1 MNSKIIEKTT
11 SFCVEIFADKKNYSL
26 PEEYNYS
33 HLPLCVIDSV
43 FSIGVKYEI
52 VKNTIN
58 NFCRHNKIDKFSKS
72 DELST
77 SFFLNLMEQESIKEL
92 TENIYKNRQRTST
105 RSGILKSE
113 AVIKFLKILQ
123 KYEVNKLG
131 DVYKIISSKEF
142 EIDIKEIPGQKS
154 GISLTYFFM
163 LAGSDDLI
171 KPDRMIIRFL
181 ESISGEILSL
191 TDCQIILAEV
201 SKNLQ
206 KNGFDITPKKLDNLI
221 WNYQR
226 DLN

>member
-11 SFCVEIFADKKNYSL
+11 GFCVEIFADKKNYIL

-58 NFCRHNKIDKFSKS
+58 NFCKHNKIDKFSKS

-113 AVIKFLKILQ
+113 AVIKFLKVLQ
-123 KYEVNKLG
+123 KYEVNKLS

-171 KPDRMIIRFL
+171 KPDRMILRFL
-181 ESISGEILSL
+181 ETISGENVNL

-201 SKNLQ
+201 AKKLETH
-206 KNGFDITPKKLDNLI
+206 GFDITPKKLDNLI

>member
-1 MNSKIIEKTT
+1 
-11 SFCVEIFADKKNYSL
+11 
-26 PEEYNYS
+26 
-33 HLPLCVIDSV
+33 
-43 FSIGVKYEI
+43 
-52 VKNTIN
+52 
-58 NFCRHNKIDKFSKS
+58 
-72 DELST
+72 
-77 SFFLNLMEQESIKEL
+77 MEQESIKEL

-171 KPDRMIIRFL
+171 KPDRMIIRYL
-181 ESISGEILSL
+181 ESISGEIVSL

>member
-1 MNSKIIEKTT
+1 
-11 SFCVEIFADKKNYSL
+11 
-26 PEEYNYS
+26 
-33 HLPLCVIDSV
+33 
-43 FSIGVKYEI
+43 
-52 VKNTIN
+52 
-58 NFCRHNKIDKFSKS
+58 
-72 DELST
+72 
-77 SFFLNLMEQESIKEL
+77 MEQVSVKEL

-105 RSGILKSE
+105 RNGILKSE

-123 KYEVNKLG
+123 KYEVNKLS
-131 DVYKIISSKEF
+131 DVYKIFSSKEF

-181 ESISGEILSL
+181 ESISGKIVSL

>member
-1 MNSKIIEKTT
+1 MNSEIIEKTT
-11 SFCVEIFADKKNYSL
+11 SFCSEIFADKKQYIL
-26 PEEYNYS
+26 PDEFNYS

-58 NFCRHNKIDKFSKS
+58 NFCTHNKIDKFVQS

-77 SFFLNLMEQESIKEL
+77 SFFLNLMERESIKEL

-123 KYEVNKLG
+123 KYEVNKLS

-142 EIDIKEIPGQKS
+142 ELDIKEIPGQKS

-181 ESISGEILSL
+181 ESISGENVSLS
-191 TDCQIILAEV
+191 DCQIILAEV
-201 SKNLQ
+201 AKKLE

-226 DLN
+226 NLN

>member
-1 MNSKIIEKTT
+1 
-11 SFCVEIFADKKNYSL
+11 
-26 PEEYNYS
+26 
-33 HLPLCVIDSV
+33 
-43 FSIGVKYEI
+43 
-52 VKNTIN
+52 
-58 NFCRHNKIDKFSKS
+58 
-72 DELST
+72 
-77 SFFLNLMEQESIKEL
+77 
-92 TENIYKNRQRTST
+92 
-105 RSGILKSE
+105 
-113 AVIKFLKILQ
+113 
-123 KYEVNKLG
+123 
-131 DVYKIISSKEF
+131 
-142 EIDIKEIPGQKS
+142 
-154 GISLTYFFM
+154 M

>member
-1 MNSKIIEKTT
+1 
-11 SFCVEIFADKKNYSL
+11 
-26 PEEYNYS
+26 
-33 HLPLCVIDSV
+33 
-43 FSIGVKYEI
+43 
-52 VKNTIN
+52 
-58 NFCRHNKIDKFSKS
+58 
-72 DELST
+72 
-77 SFFLNLMEQESIKEL
+77 MEQESIKEL

-123 KYEVNKLG
+123 KYEVNKLS

-142 EIDIKEIPGQKS
+142 EIDIKKIHGQKS

-181 ESISGEILSL
+181 ESISGENVSLS
-191 TDCQIILAEV
+191 DCQIILAEV
-201 SKNLQ
+201 AKNLE

-226 DLN
+226 NLN

>member
-11 SFCVEIFADKKNYSL
+11 DFCVEFFADKKNYIL
-26 PEEYNYS
+26 PEEYSYS

-113 AVIKFLKILQ
+113 AVIKFLKVLQ
-123 KYEVNKLG
+123 KYEVNKLS
-131 DVYKIISSKEF
+131 DVYKIISSKEL

-181 ESISGEILSL
+181 ENISGENVSL

-201 SKNLQ
+201 AKKLETY
-206 KNGFDITPKKLDNLI
+206 GFDITPKKLDNLI

-226 DLN
+226 NFN

>member
-1 MNSKIIEKTT
+1 
-11 SFCVEIFADKKNYSL
+11 
-26 PEEYNYS
+26 
-33 HLPLCVIDSV
+33 
-43 FSIGVKYEI
+43 
-52 VKNTIN
+52 
-58 NFCRHNKIDKFSKS
+58 
-72 DELST
+72 
-77 SFFLNLMEQESIKEL
+77 MEQESIKEL
-92 TENIYKNRQRTST
+92 TEKIYKNRQRTST

-123 KYEVNKLG
+123 KYEVNKLS

-181 ESISGEILSL
+181 ENISGEIVSL

-206 KNGFDITPKKLDNLI
+206 KNGFHITPKKLDNLI